1 MTKPSLSQTFRHGLP
16 ADATGAVAALLRDL
30 EPASARLARDLAVLH
45 APAHPGRAA
54 AHAVRTA
61 AGARRR
67 EAGWQWGA
75 LAACLIA
82 GIALWAARGHVSPLA
97 TESALA
103 QSPLRGDRI
112 FTWTTTQMA
121 SHSAHQS
128 DRIFTSAEAEPDR
141 IFDARFGGG

>member
-54 AHAVRTA
+54 AHAARTA

-112 FTWTTTQMA
+112 FTWATPQVA
-121 SHSAHQS
+121 SHRQAAS
-128 DRIFTSAEAEPDR
+128 DRIFSSDEGARDR